1 MIIKNYRYLLSLFF
15 LTSIA
20 SCKAQH
26 MDEKF
31 DWTAT
36 ISAPKEYPVEVYQG
50 EVAGKSYGQSLSH
63 LGPIA
68 VGWGLVAGT
77 ISTDPDAKELPDYLG
92 LTWVSF
98 TDRKAYSGQF
108 QLPKEKI
115 LKLFKEGFNNGITKE
130 KETYNTFIVG
140 LAPKGNIVVW
150 IEGSGNQV
158 EIAHFIGI
166 EKKVDSTKLSEEDKH
181 LFTHKYVDYVI
192 SDTMIV
198 EPKFQAKIK
207 AEGYAKQEV
216 YTSTYREKFNWAP
229 KIVLP
234 AGYNLTNWSF
244 MLCNGEKEYILSG
257 NNLLE
262 KQGRSIPYLFNVM
275 FIDSENNRYEADI
288 VISQDQSYLSNLQQ
302 NGLATYIPVDFEVN
316 EINKIYRAQLK
327 KVDRTELLININP
340 KDKKLTLDLLQDSLK
355 LPVKQFEYQIKNYG
369 N

>member
-1 MIIKNYRYLLSLFF
+1 MIVKNYKYLLLLFF
-15 LTSIA
+15 STSVA
-20 SCKAQH
+20 SCKGQY
-26 MDEKF
+26 MEDKF

-36 ISAPKEYPVEVYQG
+36 VSAPKEYPVEVYQG
-50 EVAGKSYGQSLSH
+50 EVAGKNYGQSLSH

-68 VGWGLVAGT
+68 AGWGLVGGT
-77 ISTDPDAKELPDYLG
+77 IATDPDAKELPDYLG

-108 QLPKEKI
+108 ELPKEKI

-150 IEGSGNQV
+150 IGGGGNQV
-158 EIAHFIGI
+158 EIAHFTGI

-181 LFTHKYVDYVI
+181 LFTHKYVDYVL

-207 AEGYAKQEV
+207 AEGYAKQEI
-216 YTSTYREKFNWAP
+216 YTSTYREKFNWVP

-234 AGYNLTNWSF
+234 VGYNLTNWSF

-257 NNLLE
+257 NNILA
-262 KQGRSIPYLFNVM
+262 KQGRSIPYLFNIM
-275 FIDSENNRYEADI
+275 FTDNENNRYETDI
-288 VISQDQSYLSNLQQ
+288 VISQDKSYLPTLQQ
-302 NGLATYIPVDFEVN
+302 NGLATYIPVDFDVN
-316 EINKIYRAQLK
+316 EINKIYREHLK
-327 KVDRTELLININP
+327 KADVTELLININP
-340 KDKKLTLDLLQDSLK
+340 KDKKLNLDLLQDSLK
-355 LPVKQFEYQIKNYG
+355 FPVKQFEYQIKNYG